1 MRCHQS
7 MFTLPNVFFCNA
19 LLLVGI
25 CVSITACSSVN
36 PLRKPVK
43 GLNVLFIAVDDLNND
58 LSVYGHP
65 LVKTPN
71 LERLARRGTT
81 FSRAYCQYP
90 LCNPSRSSLLT
101 GLYPD
106 QLKIYDL
113 TTSIRQTSPG
123 VVTLPQLFK
132 NNGYYTARVGKIFH
146 YGVPKDIGTNG
157 LDDSVSWNHRVN
169 PIGRD
174 KLEESKLTNLLP
186 TRNLGSTLAYLAASG
201 EDSEQTDGKVAAEA
215 IRILE
220 QNRNQSLFLAVGFYR
235 PHSPFIAPQKYFDQY
250 NKAQIALPIE
260 PADDLADIPEAA
272 LNVKPPHWGLDADKQ
287 KAAILAYYA
296 SITFMDAQL
305 GLLLD
310 ALDRGDLW
318 KNTVVILWSD
328 HGYNLGQH
336 GQWMKQSLFEASARV
351 PLLIAAPGGSRGLT
365 CSRTVGLTD
374 LYPTLADLC
383 GLTPP
388 NNLAGRSLQPLLR
401 NPQGHWGHSALT
413 QVARGKTMG
422 YSIRTEKWR
431 YTEWD
436 EGRAGVELYDEDL
449 DPGEITNLAG
459 KPITAAI
466 QSELA
471 VLLKETKKVGK
482 QP

>member
-1 MRCHQS
+1 MRCNNL
-7 MFTLPNVFFCNA
+7 MFPLPTGLQWNR

-25 CVSITACSSVN
+25 CLVIVACKSVS
-36 PLRKPVK
+36 PLGKRAA
-43 GLNVLFIAVDDLNND
+43 GFNVLFIAVDDLNND

-65 LVKTPN
+65 VVKTPN
-71 LERLARRGTT
+71 LERLAKRGVT

-113 TTSIRQTSPG
+113 VTSIRQTVPE

-132 NNGYYTARVGKIFH
+132 NSGYYTARVGKIFH
-146 YGVPKDIGTNG
+146 YGVPKEIGTNG
-157 LDDSVSWNHRVN
+157 LDDSLSWNHRVN

-174 KLEESKLTNLLP
+174 KEEEAKITNLVP
-186 TRNLGSTLAYLAASG
+186 SRSLGSTLAYLTAG
-201 EDSEQTDGKVAAEA
+201 GDDSEQTDGKVAAEA

-220 QNRNQSLFLAVGFYR
+220 QKRNQSLFLAVGFYR
-235 PHSPFIAPQKYFDQY
+235 PHSPFVAPKKYFEQY
-250 NKAQIALPIE
+250 SIEQIALPVE
-260 PADDLADIPEAA
+260 PANDLADIPEAA
-272 LNVKPPHWGLDADKQ
+272 LNVKPANWGLDANKQ
-287 KAAILAYYA
+287 KEAIRAYYA
-296 SITFMDAQL
+296 AISFMDAQV

-310 ALDRGDLW
+310 ALDRTDSW
-318 KNTVVILWSD
+318 KNTIVVLWSD

-351 PLLIAAPGGSRGLT
+351 PLLIAAPGGSRGMT
-365 CSRTVGLTD
+365 CSRTVGLID
-374 LYPTLADLC
+374 LYPTLTDLC
-383 GLTPP
+383 DLKPP
-388 NNLAGRSLQPLLR
+388 TGLAGRSLKPLLQ
-401 NPQGHWGHSALT
+401 NAQADWKHPVIT
-413 QVARGKTMG
+413 QVLRGKIMG

-436 EGRAGVELYDEDL
+436 EGRAGVELYNEDL
-449 DPGEITNLAG
+449 DKGEITNLAG

-471 VLLKETKKVGK
+471 VLLKESK
-482 QP
+482 QPQR